1 MNQRAT
7 IFLQVV
13 IVLIGIAALALMIRV
28 PLTEGR
34 AATLDLFSIY
44 YDPFILYGY
53 AASIPFFT
61 ALYQT
66 FTLLGYIRQNK
77 IFSPESVKAVKI
89 IQYCAIIQS
98 ILIVL
103 AAVLIRIFHNADDDP
118 AGFIALCIAA
128 TFVCIVIATAAAVFG
143 KILQQGTYIKSQ
155 HELMQH
161 EAQK

>member
-1 MNQRAT
+1 MNQRST

-13 IVLIGIAALALMIRV
+13 MVLIGIAALFVMIRV

-44 YDPFILYGY
+44 SDPFILYGY
-53 AASIPFFT
+53 AASAPFFT

-66 FTLLGYIRQNK
+66 FILLSYIRQNK
-77 IFSPESVKAVKI
+77 TFSPESVKAVKN
-89 IQYCAIIQS
+89 IQNCSIIQS

-103 AAVLIRIFHNADDDP
+103 AAVLIRIFHNKEDDP
-118 AGFIALCIAA
+118 AGFIALCMGA
-128 TFVCIVIATAAAVFG
+128 TFVCIVIGTAAAVFG
-143 KILQQGTYIKSQ
+143 KILQQGSYIKSQ
-155 HELMQH
+155 QEQLQH